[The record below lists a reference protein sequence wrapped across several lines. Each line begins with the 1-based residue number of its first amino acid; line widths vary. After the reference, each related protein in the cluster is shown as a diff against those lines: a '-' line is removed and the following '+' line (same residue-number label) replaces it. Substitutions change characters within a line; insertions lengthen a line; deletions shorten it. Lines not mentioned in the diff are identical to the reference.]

1 VKNRLV
7 TPFLKWV
14 GGKRQLI
21 NELTNY
27 LPKGINSYEY
37 IEPFV
42 GGGAL
47 FFHLQSKKATINDLN
62 SELINV
68 YLMIKNNLEE
78 LISELIKHKNTS
90 EYFYSIRSLDRD
102 YSFHDLSN
110 VFKASRV
117 IYLNKT
123 CFNGLYRVNN
133 SGEFNSPFGNYK
145 NPNIINEPTLRAVN
159 KYLNEND
166 IKIFSLDYEKILT
179 NLNEKSFVYL
189 DPPYHPISNGNN
201 FTGYVQGGW
210 TVKDQIRL
218 KINCDKLKQNGI
230 KFMLSNSSSEFII
243 DLYKEYNI
251 KRIMA
256 NRLVNSDASKR
267 GEVEELII
275 RNYE

>member
-1 VKNRLV
+1 MKNRLV

-78 LISELIKHKNTS
+78 LISELTKHKNST

-102 YSFHDLSN
+102 YSFNDLSN

-166 IKIFSLDYEKILT
+166 IKVFSLDYEKILT

-189 DPPYHPISNGNN
+189 DPPYHPLSNGNN

-210 TVKDQIRL
+210 TFKDQIRL
-218 KINCDKLKQNGI
+218 KNNCDKLNQNGI

>member
-1 VKNRLV
+1 MKNRLV